1 MFFRDKLYFFGDKIY
16 FFSNKIS
23 VNSVFPFRNKDYF
36 HFVKGV
42 FTIRKQTVYGFLVSG
57 KTSKTLLYI

>member
-23 VNSVFPFRNKDYF
+23 VNSVFPFRKRTI
-36 HFVKGV
+36 
-42 FTIRKQTVYGFLVSG
+42 FTL
-57 KTSKTLLYI
+57 